1 MKPDWTTETIITHFT
16 LQSEERAWLG
26 SNEAHNHLGK
36 ALQLK
41 FFQYEGRFAEGL
53 YEIPEEAIA
62 YVAQQLHVAEQIIG
76 EYEWRGRTAKDHRR
90 DVRKYLGFRPVTAQD
105 KIEMREW
112 IKGHVLPEEYRP
124 SHIRVLLYAQLRT
137 ERIEPPSQQEI
148 DRVIASA
155 LVQYQRAFFE
165 RTYAK
170 LPQVS
175 RLRLRNLLSEAS
187 SWTEQLSGY
196 PLLHEIKLGPGAA
209 DVKHIHR
216 VCERLKYLRAIEL
229 PEDLFEGIPMK
240 YLRQY
245 QRQVSVESPSHLL
258 RREENQPEQMYTL
271 LATFCWVR
279 QREVTDDLVDLFIR
293 VLKDIKVRAEHKEE
307 KRVLNDFIRVDGKQQ
322 LLFNLSEA
330 MLAHPDGV
338 IKEILYPIVGE
349 ARLKALVKEA
359 KQTGPF
365 QRAVQT
371 RIGSSY
377 SHHYRQILPPLLE
390 VLKFRSNNA
399 RHRPLIDALKIVK
412 TYLEDEHRTFYP
424 MGTIVPMQDVIPPA
438 MQSWIWQPNRS
449 GNLQVRRTRYELCVL
464 QGLRDQLRS
473 KEIWVV
479 GADRYRNPDE
489 DTPVDYADKRVEYYH
504 ALNLPL
510 DADEFI
516 KQIQQEMT
524 QALKQFH
531 DGLLLNPYVTIS
543 SSGRIGVK
551 KLDKKKQTANLT
563 YLHNQVKQV
572 WGLVSLLD
580 ILKEVDLRVDFTQHF
595 KSLTGESRLSPDVLQ
610 RRLLLCLYG
619 LGTNTGLSRVWIGN
633 PDVSESNLKYVRRR
647 FISVEGLRVAIAHVV
662 NELLAIKA
670 PHIWGDLG
678 TWSASDS
685 KQFGSW
691 DQNLRAQWHQ
701 RYRQSGVMVYW
712 HVSKQSLCIY
722 SQLKAPS
729 SSEVAS
735 MIEGV
740 IRHCTAMQVDRN
752 YVDTHGQ
759 SEVGF
764 AFCRLLGFQLM
775 PRLKNIYEQKLHVP
789 YLEDFDKYPALAPI
803 LKSVIDWDLIRQ
815 QYDEMVKYAT
825 ALRLG
830 TAQTEAILKRFTR
843 HNIHHPTYKAFSEL
857 GRAIK
862 TIFLCRYLHDVDVRQ
877 EIFDGLQVIENWN
890 SANGFIFYGNQG
902 DIASNDVNAQEITIL
917 AMHLLQTSMT
927 YINTLIVQQVLAEP
941 SWYNRFTDA
950 DWRGLTPLFYKHINP
965 YGSFNLDMAS
975 RIPLAS

>member
-1 MKPDWTTETIITHFT
+1 MKSSWTVEELVQYFT
-16 LQSEERAWLG
+16 LQADEREFLG
-26 SNEAHNHLGK
+26 LNDPHNQLGK
-36 ALQLK
+36 AILLK
-41 FFQYEGRFAEGL
+41 VFQYEAQFPQNKAD
-53 YEIPEEAIA
+53 IPIEVIEFL
-62 YVAQQLHVAEQIIG
+62 AQQLYIPMNVWSDYQ
-76 EYEWRGRTAKDHRR
+76 WDGRRMSDHRQQIR
-90 DVRKYLGFRPVTAQD
+90 DWLGFRRASVSDQNVLRD
-105 KIEMREW
+105 WLIQN
-112 IKGHVLPEEYRP
+112 VLPEEYRV
-124 SHIRVLLYAQLRT
+124 SHLYELVYKRLRMQQL
-137 ERIEPPSQQEI
+137 EPPSADQMA
-148 DRVIASA
+148 RLVNSA
-155 LVQYQRAFFE
+155 IYQYQRRFFTT
-165 RTYAK
+165 TYEG
-170 LPQVS
+170 LPLKS
-175 RLRLRNLLSEAS
+175 RIKLRNLLDEAS
-187 SWTEQLSGY
+187 NWTEQMSGY
-196 PLLHEIKLGPGAA
+196 PPLHEIKLGAGSAS
-209 DVKHIHR
+209 VEQIKR
-216 VCERLKYLRAIEL
+216 VCQRLKYLQMIEL
-229 PEDLFEGIPMK
+229 PESLFEDIPMK

-258 RREENQPEQMYTL
+258 ARETSDPEQMYSL

-293 VLKDIKVRAEHKEE
+293 ILKDIKVRAEHKEE
-307 KRVLNDFIRVDGKQQ
+307 KRLLNDFIRVDGKQQ
-322 LLFNLSEA
+322 LLFHLAEA
-330 MLAHPDGV
+330 MLAHPEGI
-338 IKEILYPIVGE
+338 IKEILYPIVGQ
-349 ARLKALVKEA
+349 ARLEALVEEA

-365 QRAVQT
+365 RRAVQT

-377 SHHYRQILPPLLE
+377 SHHYRQILPLLLE
-390 VLKFRSNNA
+390 VLEFRSNNA
-399 RHRPLIDALKIVK
+399 RHRPLIDALNVVK

-424 MGTIVPMQDVIPPA
+424 MDAIVPMQNVIPPA
-438 MQSWIWQPNRS
+438 MQFWVRQPNHS

-464 QGLRDQLRS
+464 QALRDQLRS

-479 GADRYRNPDE
+479 GADRYCNPDE
-489 DTPVDYADKRVEYYH
+489 DTPTDYADKRVEYYQ
-504 ALNLPL
+504 ALDLPL

-516 KQIQQEMT
+516 KQIQEEMT

-531 DGLLLNPYVTIS
+531 DGLLTNLHVTVS
-543 SSGRIGVK
+543 PSGRIGVK
-551 KLDKKKQTANLT
+551 KLDKKKPTANLT
-563 YLHNQVKQV
+563 YLHNHVKQA

-580 ILKEVDLRVDFTQHF
+580 VLKEVDLRVDFTQHF
-595 KSLTGESRLSPDVLQ
+595 KSLTGESRLSPAVLQ
-610 RRLLLCLYG
+610 QRLLLCLYG
-619 LGTNTGLSRVWIGN
+619 LGTNTGVSRVWIGN
-633 PDVSESNLKYVRRR
+633 PGISESHLKYVRRR
-647 FISVEGLRVAIAHVV
+647 FISVEGLRAAIAHVI
-662 NELLAIKA
+662 NEILAIKA
-670 PHIWGDLG
+670 PHIWGDTS

-740 IRHCTAMQVDRN
+740 LRHCTAMQVDRN

-789 YLEDFDKYPALAPI
+789 HLEDFDKYPSLAPI
-803 LKSVIDWDLIRQ
+803 LKSVIDWELIRQ

-825 ALRLG
+825 ALWLG

-862 TIFLCRYLHDVDVRQ
+862 TIFLCRYLHDIEVRQ

-902 DIASNDVNAQEITIL
+902 DIASNDVDAQEVTIL
-917 AMHLLQTSMT
+917 AMHLLQSSMT
-927 YINTLIVQQVLAEP
+927 YINTLIVQQVLADP
-941 SWYNRFTDA
+941 TWYSRFTDA
-950 DWRGLTPLFYKHINP
+950 DWRGLTPLFYQHINP
-965 YGSFNLDMAS
+965 YGSFDLDMS
-975 RIPLAS
+975 YRIPLAS

>member
-1 MKPDWTTETIITHFT
+1 MKSSWIIEELVQYFT
-16 LQSEERAWLG
+16 LQADEREFLG
-26 SNEAHNHLGK
+26 LNDPHNQLGK
-36 ALQLK
+36 AVLLK
-41 FFQYEGRFAEGL
+41 IFQYEGRFPQEKH
-53 YEIPEEAIA
+53 EIPEVIIEF
-62 YVAQQLHVAEQIIG
+62 VAQQLYLLTEIWSDYQWDESRMREHRQQI
-76 EYEWRGRTAKDHRR
+76 
-90 DVRKYLGFRPVTAQD
+90 RKWLGFTRASVEDQS
-105 KIEMREW
+105 KVREW
-112 IKGHVLPEEYRP
+112 LVNDVLPDEFRM
-124 SHIRVLLYAQLRT
+124 SHLREMVYQHLHLHQL
-137 ERIEPPSQQEI
+137 EPPSEEQVKRLI
-148 DRVIASA
+148 NSA
-155 LVQYQRAFFE
+155 LHQYQSNFFQQ
-165 RTYAK
+165 TYEK
-170 LPQVS
+170 LSQVS
-175 RLRLRNLLSEAS
+175 RMRLRNLLSEAS
-187 SWTEQLSGY
+187 SWTEQMSGY
-196 PLLHEIKLGPGAA
+196 PLLHEMKLGAGSA
-209 DVKHIHR
+209 DVKHIRR
-216 VCERLKYLRAIEL
+216 VCERLKYLQAIEL

-258 RREENQPEQMYTL
+258 RREKNQSEQMYTL

-279 QREVTDDLVDLFIR
+279 QREVTDDLVDLFMR
-293 VLKDIKVRAEHKEE
+293 VLTDIKVKAERKEE
-307 KRVLNDFIRVDGKQQ
+307 KRLLNDFIRVDGKQQ
-322 LLFNLSEA
+322 LLFNLAEA
-330 MLAHPDGV
+330 MLEHPEGIIEEV
-338 IKEILYPIVGE
+338 LYPIVGQ
-349 ARLKALVKEA
+349 ARLKALVEEA

-365 QRAVQT
+365 RRAVQT

-377 SHHYRQILPPLLE
+377 SYHYRRILPPLLE
-390 VLKFRSNNA
+390 VLEFRSNNE
-399 RHRPLIDALKIVK
+399 RHRPLIDALKVVK

-424 MGTIVPMQDVIPPA
+424 MDATVLMEDVIPPA
-438 MQSWIWQPNRS
+438 MQSWVRQANRS
-449 GNLQVRRTRYELCVL
+449 GILQIRRTRYELCVL

-479 GADRYRNPDE
+479 GADRHCNPDE
-489 DTPVDYADKRVEYYH
+489 DTPADYQDKRVEYYQ
-504 ALNLPL
+504 ALDLPL
-510 DADEFI
+510 DADDFI
-516 KQIQQEMT
+516 KQVQQEMT

-531 DGLLLNPYVTIS
+531 DGLLTNPYVSIAP
-543 SSGRIGVK
+543 SGRIGVK
-551 KLDKKKQTANLT
+551 KLEKQTLTANLT
-563 YLHNQVKQV
+563 YLHTHIKQT

-580 ILKEVDLRVDFTQHF
+580 ILKEVDLRVGFTQHF
-595 KSLTGESRLSPDVLQ
+595 KSLTGESRLSPSVLQ

-619 LGTNTGLSRVWIGN
+619 LGTNTGLSRVWVGN
-633 PDVSESNLKYVRRR
+633 PDISESHLKYVRRR
-647 FISVEGLRVAIAHVV
+647 FISTEGLRVAIAHVV
-662 NELLAIKA
+662 NEILAIKT
-670 PHIWGDLG
+670 PHIWGDAS

-691 DQNLRAQWHQ
+691 DQNLRAQWHR

-740 IRHCTAMQVDRN
+740 LRHCTAMQVDRS

-789 YLEDFDKYPALAPI
+789 HLADFDKYPSLEPI

-862 TIFLCRYLHDVDVRQ
+862 TIFLCRYLHDMDVRR

-902 DIASNDVNAQEITIL
+902 DIASNDVDAQETTIL

-927 YINTLIVQQVLAEP
+927 YVNTLIVQQVLTDP
-941 SWYNRFTDA
+941 NWYNRFTDA

-965 YGSFNLDMAS
+965 YGRFDLDMS
-975 RIPLAS
+975 YRIPIAS

>member
-1 MKPDWTTETIITHFT
+1 MKLEWTTEAIITHFT
-16 LQSEERAWLG
+16 LQSEEQAWLG
-26 SNEAHNHLGK
+26 SSDPHNHLGK

-41 FFQYEGRFAEGL
+41 FFQYEGRFAEEL
-53 YEIPEEAIA
+53 LEIPDEAIV
-62 YVAQQLHVAEQIIG
+62 YVAQQLHLDAGAIED
-76 EYEWRGRTAKDHRR
+76 YEWLGRTAKDHRH
-90 DVRKYLGFRPVTAQD
+90 DIRKYLGFRPCTAQD

-112 IKGHVLPEEYRP
+112 IKSDVLPEEYRS
-124 SHIRVLLYAQLRT
+124 SHVKVLLYARLRT

-155 LVQYQRAFFE
+155 IAQYQSAFFE

-187 SWTEQLSGY
+187 SWTELTSGY
-196 PLLHEIKLGPGAA
+196 PLLHEMKLGPGAA

-216 VCERLKYLRAIEL
+216 VCERLKYLQAIEL

-245 QRQVSVESPSHLL
+245 QRQVSVDSPSHLL

-279 QREVTDDLVDLFIR
+279 QRDVTDDLVDLFIR

-330 MLAHPDGV
+330 MLAHPEGI
-338 IKEILYPIVGE
+338 IKEVLYPIVGE
-349 ARLKALVKEA
+349 ARLKALVEEA

-365 QRAVQT
+365 RRAVQT

-377 SHHYRQILPPLLE
+377 SHHYRQILPQLLE
-390 VLKFRSNNA
+390 VLEFRSNNV
-399 RHRPLIDALKIVK
+399 RHRPLIAALEVVK

-424 MGTIVPMQDVIPPA
+424 VDAIVPMQDVIPPA
-438 MQSWIWQPNRS
+438 MQSWVRQPNRS

-479 GADRYRNPDE
+479 GADRHRNPDE
-489 DTPVDYADKRVEYYH
+489 DTPADYREKRVEYYQ
-504 ALNLPL
+504 ALDLPL

-531 DGLLLNPYVTIS
+531 DGLLTNPHVTVS
-543 SSGRIGVK
+543 PSGRIGVK
-551 KLDKKKQTANLT
+551 KLEKKTQTANLT
-563 YLHNQVKQV
+563 YLHNYVKQK

-580 ILKEVDLRVDFTQHF
+580 VLKEVDLRVSFTQHF
-595 KSLTGESRLSPDVLQ
+595 KSLTGESRLSPSALQ

-619 LGTNTGLSRVWIGN
+619 LGTNTGLSRVWVGN
-633 PDVSESNLKYVRRR
+633 PDVSESHLKYVRRR
-647 FISVEGLRVAIAHVV
+647 FISVEGLRVAIAYVV
-662 NELLAIKA
+662 NEILAIKA
-670 PHIWGDLG
+670 PHICGDAS

-740 IRHCTAMQVDRN
+740 LRHCTAMQVDRN

-789 YLEDFDKYPALAPI
+789 YLEDFDKYPSLTPI
-803 LKSVIDWDLIRQ
+803 LKSVIDWELIRQ

-902 DIASNDVNAQEITIL
+902 DIASNDVDAQEITIL

-927 YINTLIVQQVLAEP
+927 YINTLIVQQVLADP
-941 SWYNRFTDA
+941 TWYNRFADA

-965 YGSFNLDMAS
+965 YGTFNLDMAS